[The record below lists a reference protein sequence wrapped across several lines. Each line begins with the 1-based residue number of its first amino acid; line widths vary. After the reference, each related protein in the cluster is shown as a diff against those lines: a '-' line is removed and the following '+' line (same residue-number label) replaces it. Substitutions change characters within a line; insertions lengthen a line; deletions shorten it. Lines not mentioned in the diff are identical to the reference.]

1 MSRRGPA
8 PLPSTPLAPAASV
21 RRLSLQ
27 VAHRLDGLL
36 QGDHLGRPPGPGTEP
51 AEARAYAPGDDVRR
65 MDWAV
70 TARTGEPHV
79 RQAVA
84 ERELE
89 TTLVVDL
96 TASMSFGTA
105 RSEKREVAVALA
117 AAIGHLAGGPGDRL
131 GAVVLGAH
139 EPGAAGGAGT
149 GVRRLPAR
157 TGRQASLALLHV
169 LQTTRPGDGPGVQ
182 GQGVQGRGVQ
192 GRGASLADGLAV
204 LLRPPGRRG
213 LVVVVSDLLAP
224 PGWEVPLRQLGQHHD
239 VVVVEVIDPR
249 ELELPAAGVLRLVDP
264 ETGRHLEVQTGD
276 RRLRE
281 RYAAA
286 AAARRAGHAE
296 TVRRAGAGH
305 LLLRT
310 DQDWLPALAR
320 FLAARRRLRAAGRAP
335 GRR

>member
-1 MSRRGPA
+1 
-8 PLPSTPLAPAASV
+8 V

-65 MDWAV
+65 MDWSV
-70 TARTGEPHV
+70 TARTGQPHV

-105 RSEKREVAVALA
+105 RSQKREVAVALA
-117 AAIGHLAGGPGDRL
+117 AAVGHLAAGPGDRL
-131 GAVVLGAH
+131 GAVVVGESL
-139 EPGAAGGAGT
+139 
-149 GVRRLPAR
+149 RRLPAR
-157 TGRQASLALLHV
+157 SGRQAGLALLHV
-169 LQTTRPGDGPGVQ
+169 LQTTRPGDGA
-182 GQGVQGRGVQ
+182 
-192 GRGASLADGLAV
+192 GASLHDALQV

-213 LVVVVSDLLAP
+213 LLVVVSDLLTPGGPAGRPAAP
-224 PGWEVPLRQLGQHHD
+224 VGPGRGDGPGWERPLRQLAQHHD
-239 VVVVEVIDPR
+239 VVVVEVVDPR
-249 ELELPAAGVLRLVDP
+249 ELELPSVGVLRLVDP

-281 RYAAA
+281 RYSAAA
-286 AAARRAGHAE
+286 AGRRSDHAE
-296 TVRRAGAGH
+296 AVRRAGADH
-305 LLLRT
+305 LVLRT
-310 DQDWLPALAR
+310 DRDWLPELAR
-320 FLAARRRLRAAGRAP
+320 FLAARRRLRAAGRPP
-335 GRR
+335 GRS

>member
-1 MSRRGPA
+1 MSRRPPA
-8 PLPSTPLAPAASV
+8 TLPPTPLAPATSV

-51 AEARAYAPGDDVRR
+51 AEARTYAPGDDVRR

-70 TARTGEPHV
+70 TARTGAPHV

-105 RSEKREVAVALA
+105 GSEKREVAVALA
-117 AAIGHLAGGPGDRL
+117 AAVGHLAAGPGDRL
-131 GAVVLGAH
+131 GAIVLGARD
-139 EPGAAGGAGT
+139 GARDGAPGAGT

-157 TGRQASLALLHV
+157 AGRQASLALLHV
-169 LQTTRPGDGPGVQ
+169 LQTTRPGDGQ
-182 GQGVQGRGVQ
+182 
-192 GRGASLADGLAV
+192 GASLTDGLTA

-224 PGWEVPLRQLGQHHD
+224 PGWDKPLRQLGQHHD
-239 VVVVEVIDPR
+239 VVVVEVVDPR

-264 ETGRHLEVQTGD
+264 ETGRHLEVQTAD
-276 RRLRE
+276 PRLRQ

-286 AAARRAGHAE
+286 TAARRAGHAE
-296 TVRRAGAGH
+296 AVRRAGAGH

-320 FLAARRRLRAAGRAP
+320 FLAARRRLRAAGRTA
-335 GRR
+335 GRA